1 MQSVSLP
8 TSAQPNMLRA
18 LSKLSRARSAAAQVV
33 AKQQRGV
40 SGVRSAQQQQQG
52 GSNVAVQQQ
61 GSQGQMQRNVPR
73 SMITSPSLLSPS
85 NLLPRGIGSL
95 FRCVLLCRVVGV
107 N

>member
-8 TSAQPNMLRA
+8 ASAARPTMLRA
-18 LSKLSRARSAAAQVV
+18 LSKLSRARSAAAQ
-33 AKQQRGV
+33 ASKQRGI
-40 SGVRSAQQQQQG
+40 SGVRSAQQQQG

-61 GSQGQMQRNVPR
+61 GPQGQMQRNVPR

-95 FRCVLLCRVVGV
+95 FR
-107 N
+107 